1 MALSHTHSRLSQVAV
16 LAVILVVLVGS
27 IGTVSAAADTDAEDS
42 ELTVSDTID
51 TPTRTVTI
59 EGSEYT
65 VSELASVDKGGS
77 ISVDVSTGAN
87 TNYNVY
93 LYNSDKYVELS
104 ESGVGP
110 QQLTMDTAPV
120 DPGTYALTLYID
132 GDYVDYLPV
141 VISGYDVSTTH
152 PTSVETGTENVTV
165 DVTSTATADGTESSP
180 AGVEVVAWNDDT
192 VIRESATHVDGE
204 TYRATISTAE
214 FAVEETYAV
223 YAAAQGTEQYEGEPE
238 ALGVSDGGTLR
249 VTRDDGGSDDD
260 DSDSGTD
267 DGSDSDETDTGDSNV
282 DGNESLDGNETDPL
296 EGNETDPHGDGNET
310 GSLDGNE
317 TNSSDND
324 GSNTSESE
332 RNESV
337 IEPTDD
343 GNDPAT
349 DGGTDSVP
357 VNAIPV
363 LVSVLLL
370 GGLYGR
376 LTSSHG

>member
-16 LAVILVVLVGS
+16 LALILVVLVGS
-27 IGTVSAAADTDAEDS
+27 IGTVSAAAETDSEDS

-77 ISVDVSTGAN
+77 ISVDVSTGSN

-93 LYNSDKYVELS
+93 LYNGEQQVELS

-165 DVTSTATADGTESSP
+165 DVTSTATTAEGSP

-192 VIRESATHVDGE
+192 VIREPATHVDGE
-204 TYRATISTAE
+204 TYRATLSTTD
-214 FAVEETYAV
+214 FAVGEPYAV
-223 YAAAQGTEQYEGEPE
+223 YAVAQGTEQYEGEPE
-238 ALGVSDGGTLR
+238 ALGVSDGATLR
-249 VTRDDGGSDDD
+249 VTHDDGSDSDDGN
-260 DSDSGTD
+260 SGTD

-282 DGNESLDGNETDPL
+282 DGNESDSLDGNETDPL
-296 EGNETDPHGDGNET
+296 EGNETDPLEDGNET
-310 GSLDGNE
+310 DPLDGNE
-317 TNSSDND
+317 TNSPDND

-343 GNDPAT
+343 GNDAAT

-357 VNAIPV
+357 VNAVPV
-363 LVSVLLL
+363 LVSVVLL

>member
-1 MALSHTHSRLSQVAV
+1 M
-16 LAVILVVLVGS
+16 VILAVLVGPL
-27 IGTVSAAADTDAEDS
+27 GTVSAATNTDSENS
-42 ELTVSDTID
+42 ELTVTDTID

-65 VSELASVDKGGS
+65 VSELTSVDQGES
-77 ISVDVSTGAN
+77 ISVDVSTGSN

-93 LYNSDKYVELS
+93 LYNGEQQVELS

-152 PTSVETGTENVTV
+152 PTSVETGTENVTI
-165 DVTSTATADGTESSP
+165 DVTSTATADGTENSP
-180 AGVEVVAWNDDT
+180 AGVEVVAWNDET
-192 VIRESATHVDGE
+192 VIREPATHIDGE

-238 ALGVSDGGTLR
+238 ALGVSDGATLR
-249 VTRDDGGSDDD
+249 VTHDDGGSDDD
-260 DSDSGTD
+260 DSNSGTD
-267 DGSDSDETDTGDSNV
+267 DGSGSDETDTGDSNV
-282 DGNESLDGNETDPL
+282 DGNETDSLDGNETDSL
-296 EGNETDPHGDGNET
+296 EGNETDPLEDGNET
-310 GSLDGNE
+310 DPLNGNE
-317 TNSSDND
+317 TNSPDND

-343 GNDPAT
+343 GNDAAT

-357 VNAIPV
+357 VNAVPV
-363 LVSVLLL
+363 LVSVILL